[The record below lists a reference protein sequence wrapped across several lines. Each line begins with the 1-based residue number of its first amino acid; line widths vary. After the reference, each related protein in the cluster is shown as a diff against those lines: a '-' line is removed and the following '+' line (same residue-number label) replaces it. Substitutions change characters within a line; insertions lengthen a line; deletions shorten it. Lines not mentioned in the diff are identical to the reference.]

1 MISFGGNVIRYNGS
15 VWLGYSLY
23 AISITQPEHGTISA
37 PVLAHHGN
45 TVTLTNTP
53 SSGYTLD
60 YFTVDGE
67 PIEGDSFVMPDH
79 PVTISAVFTTATY
92 SISITQVT
100 HGTISAPSTGRY
112 GDTITIS
119 STPDST
125 YEIDYYTVN
134 GTAISGN
141 TFTMPAS
148 DVVISGAFKY
158 IPQAVYVNRL
168 NDIRDI
174 TATKHYLYPYMTS
187 FQNQSDTPRCSSG
200 WNIGTVTASGIMPSS
215 YNGLPQANYKGGAGN
230 HACSILLETSSMN
243 EFTAGIWLKTGSMTD
258 DPGWYFGSVFGCIGM
273 GYRPTTAA
281 IPRIRNYFTLRDA
294 DYPNEAEWGN
304 ATVELFNGANGYEYG
319 YGYISNS
326 SNDVFN
332 FGFEL
337 AENRWYYMA
346 AYFNRTTHTVEYY
359 VDGTLYFRL
368 TNVPDAVFT
377 HTNLDYNAIINQRN
391 LSLYSGG
398 SDTPASAYPSYCEY
412 VIYDGKRTGIPTGP
426 ITR

>member
-1 MISFGGNVIRYNGS
+1 MISFRGNVIRYNGS

-23 AISITQPEHGTISA
+23 AISIIQPEHGTISA

-67 PIEGDSFVMPDH
+67 PIEGNSFVMPDH
-79 PVTISAVFTTATY
+79 PVTISAVFTAATY

-112 GDTITIS
+112 GETITIS

-125 YEIDYYTVN
+125 YELDYYTVN

-174 TATKHYLYPYMTS
+174 TATSHYLYPYMTS
-187 FQNQSDTPRCSSG
+187 FQNQSNTPRCSGG
-200 WNIGTVTASGIMPSS
+200 WNIGTVTANGSMPSS
-215 YNGLPQANYKGGAGN
+215 YNGMPAANFNSGAGN
-230 HACSILLETSSMN
+230 SSCSILLETSSMN
-243 EFTAGIWLKTGSMTD
+243 EFTWGIWVKTGSMQD
-258 DPGWYFGSVFGCIGM
+258 SWNWGCSGVVGCIGL
-273 GYRPTTAA
+273 GFRPYTVDISRKRT
-281 IPRIRNYFTLRDA
+281 YFTLTDG
-294 DYPNEAEWGN
+294 YGSSMPSFGN
-304 ATVELFNGANGYEYG
+304 ATVEMFNGANGSEYG
-319 YGYISNS
+319 HGIINSGY
-326 SNDVFN
+326 DRYN

-337 AENRWYYMA
+337 AENRWYYIA
-346 AYFNRTTHTVEYY
+346 TYFNRTTHTVEYY
-359 VDGTLYFRL
+359 CDGTLYFRL
-368 TNVPDAVFT
+368 TNVPDEIFT
-377 HTNLDYNAIINQRN
+377 STTLSYNSIDMARN
-391 LSLYSGG
+391 IAPGG
-398 SDTPASAYPSYCEY
+398 GYDTSTYPSLCEY
-412 VIYDGKRTGIPTGP
+412 VIYDGKRTEIPTGP

>member
-1 MISFGGNVIRYNGS
+1 MISFGGNVIRFGGS

-67 PIEGDSFVMPDH
+67 PIEGNSFVMPDH
-79 PVTISAVFTTATY
+79 PVTISAVFTTATF

-174 TATKHYLYPYMTS
+174 TATSHYLYPYMTS

-200 WNIGTVTASGIMPSS
+200 WNIGTVTANGSMPSS
-215 YNGLPQANYKGGAGN
+215 YNGMPQANYKGGAGN
-230 HACSILLETSSMN
+230 HSCSILQETSSMN
-243 EFTAGIWLKTGSMTD
+243 EFTWGIWVKTGSMQD
-258 DPGWYFGSVFGCIGM
+258 SWNWSISAVAGCVGF
-273 GYRPTTAA
+273 GYRPFTVD
-281 IPRIRNYFTLRDA
+281 ISRKRVYFTLNDGYGGGDVPR
-294 DYPNEAEWGN
+294 WGN
-304 ATVELFNGANGYEYG
+304 ATVEMFNGANGSEYG
-319 YGYISNS
+319 SGVINSGY
-326 SNDVFN
+326 DRYN

-337 AENRWYYMA
+337 AENRWYYLA
-346 AYFNRTTHTVEYY
+346 TYFNRTTHTVEYY

-368 TNVPDAVFT
+368 TNVPDNVFT
-377 HTNLDYNAIINQRN
+377 DTRLDYNAINMARN
-391 LSLYSGG
+391 ISATS
-398 SDTPASAYPSYCEY
+398 TPTNTSIWPSFCEY
-412 VIYDGKRTGIPTGP
+412 VIYDGKRTGIPAGP
-426 ITR
+426 ITA